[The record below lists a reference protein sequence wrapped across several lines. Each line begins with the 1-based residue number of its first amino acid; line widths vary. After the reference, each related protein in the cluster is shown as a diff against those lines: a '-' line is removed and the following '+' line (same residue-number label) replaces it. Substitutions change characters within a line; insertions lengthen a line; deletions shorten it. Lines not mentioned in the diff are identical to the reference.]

1 MRVGFSGASSSAR
14 QPWACLCARPRPAV
28 PLWEVSVEHSVQNS
42 ACAVLCRSMQIV
54 LLSVCD
60 GVCGRSSGID
70 GCGYVAQTPP
80 DAAGPAGRGSP
91 CGESQRPRRG
101 RARGTHLPWFSCSQK
116 SGYTF

>member
-1 MRVGFSGASSSAR
+1 MRAGLLGASSSAR

-70 GCGYVAQTPP
+70 GCGYVAQPPP
-80 DAAGPAGRGSP
+80 DAQA
-91 CGESQRPRRG
+91 
-101 RARGTHLPWFSCSQK
+101 
-116 SGYTF
+116 